1 MKYLFVKMRRDLA
14 GMWTQFL
21 SVFLMAFLGI
31 LIYVGMEG
39 TWFGMETEL
48 NSYFA
53 ETNLASA
60 WIYGNGMTGSDLQKI
75 KNINGVTDAALSGL
89 VSAKMK
95 LPGQSSTKEPDL
107 RLNFDTAGK
116 ISKPLTVS
124 GANFSQDGSGIWLDD
139 DFAKANGLK
148 TGDSLTLSIGDVQ
161 QTLKIRGLVM
171 SSEYT
176 YYTGSGSDTMPN
188 HKQHGFAF
196 IGLPTAENMMNE
208 TVAFKMQKD
217 ALPQLA
223 NQINGAYDTAR
234 EKADSTAEQLFT
246 ESVNQQKQ
254 AAYSKAKAQADAFAE
269 QAFTKSVGKKKETAE
284 KQAVLQAD
292 ALTVQAVNREFQAKV
307 PSITDFSFLPQYQQA
322 LSSAK
327 RKAEIQAKAAV
338 EKQFAAQQTQ
348 LKKQLLTAKV
358 QAEAKAK
365 TTVDQQFS
373 LQQEQLSKRSAA
385 VKKQA
390 ESTAKDKATKAIL
403 KKYDLTS
410 EQFDAVQNLVALPK
424 LQSMDS
430 NKRTDTAKQL
440 ITLLKKLPDSM
451 LSQSV
456 GGFSLATLK
465 QTPADY
471 NMVRIRT
478 DGNANSEMI
487 EQKSQDILGSR
498 YVGFADRNNMT
509 SAHAI
514 VQKASQIKKLSLMF
528 SLLFFL
534 LALLT
539 MQTTMARLVDTQRIQ
554 IGTMK
559 ALGIKDWQI
568 RGHYALY
575 GVTVGLLGGLL
586 GIIIAP
592 VTISPTLLRAQATQY
607 SLPEWPVRLTLISYV
622 MVGAVALCCMFATLL
637 ACRKGLTTM
646 PAETMRGAAPKA
658 GRQILLEKMPQLWK
672 RISFGWKWTFR
683 DIARNK
689 VRSFMGIIGVLGCMM
704 LLMAGFGM
712 QYTCNTLPDAIYG
725 QQYTYQTKILL
736 TSMATKDNRDA
747 LYKTYGNG
755 QWVQETSVEYKDLP
769 NETETLTVAGNG
781 NFIHLRNAESATQKM
796 PDSGILVTQR
806 AAKLLKLQ
814 KGSKISFRTAG
825 EKNYT
830 TATVSDIVVTPAPQ
844 GIYISESAWEK
855 LNKTFTPTSLLTG
868 SADANGRISGLSYV
882 QEVTTLPN
890 QHTSMLNNFQ
900 PLNFI
905 FLLLKMAAILL
916 DVVILYNLGILSF
929 TERVR
934 EYATLKVLG
943 FYQKEIRSLALREN
957 LVTSIT
963 GWLIGIPAGL
973 LFLNVYVTVLS
984 TSSVSMIPHL
994 NFLDFLLATAITV
1007 GCSVCVNL
1015 FLSHRVRKIDM
1026 VGALKSV
1033 E

>member
-1 MKYLFVKMRRDLA
+1 MKYLFIKMRRDLA
-14 GMWTQFL
+14 SMWTQFL

-48 NSYFA
+48 NDYFGK
-53 ETNLASA
+53 TNLASA
-60 WIYGNGMTGSDLQKI
+60 WVYGNGMTGSDLQKI
-75 KNINGVTDAALSGL
+75 KNISGVTDAALSGL
-89 VSAKMK
+89 VSAKVK

-107 RLNFDTAGK
+107 RLNFDTAGR
-116 ISKPLTVS
+116 ISKPHTVT
-124 GANFSQDGSGIWLDD
+124 GTNFSQNGSGIWLDD

-148 TGDSLTLSIGDVQ
+148 TGDSLTISIGDVQ

-208 TVAFKMQKD
+208 TVALKMQEN
-217 ALPQLA
+217 ALPRLA

-234 EKADSTAEQLFT
+234 EKADTTAEQIFAET
-246 ESVNQQKQ
+246 VNKQKQ
-254 AAYSKAKAQADAFAE
+254 AAYSRTKAQADAFAE
-269 QAFTKSVGKKKETAE
+269 QAFTKSVGKREETAE
-284 KQAVLQAD
+284 KQAILQSD
-292 ALTVQAVNREFQAKV
+292 ALAVQAVNREFQAKA
-307 PSITDFSFLPQYQQA
+307 PGMTNFAFLPQYQQV

-327 RKAEIQAKAAV
+327 RKAEAQAKTAV
-338 EKQFAAQQTQ
+338 EQQFAAQQAQ
-348 LKKQLLTAKV
+348 LEKQLLTVKA
-358 QAEAKAK
+358 QAETEAKAA
-365 TTVDQQFS
+365 VDQQS
-373 LQQEQLSKRSAA
+373 LSQQAQLAKRSAA
-385 VKKQA
+385 VKAQA
-390 ESTAKDKATKAIL
+390 ESTAKDKATQAIL

-410 EQFDAVQNLVALPK
+410 EQFNAVQSLVALPK

-430 NKRTDTAKQL
+430 TRQIDTAKQF
-440 ITLLKKLPDSM
+440 ITLFKKLPDSM

-456 GGFSLATLK
+456 GGFSLATLR

-471 NMVRIRT
+471 NMVRICT
-478 DGNANSEMI
+478 DDNADTKII

-498 YVGFADRNNMT
+498 YVGFADRNSMA
-509 SAHAI
+509 SAHTV

-575 GVTVGLLGGLL
+575 GVTVGLLGGLF

-607 SLPEWPVRLTLISYV
+607 SLPEWPVCLTPVSYV

-637 ACRKGLTTM
+637 ACRKGLTSM
-646 PAETMRGAAPKA
+646 PAETMRGEAPKA
-658 GRQILLEKMPQLWK
+658 GRQILLEKTPQLWK

-689 VRSFMGIIGVLGCMM
+689 VRTFMGIIGVLGCMM

-725 QQYTYQTKILL
+725 QQYTYQTKVLL
-736 TSMATKDNRDA
+736 TSSATKDNRDA
-747 LYKTYGNG
+747 LYKTYGKG

-769 NETETLTVAGNG
+769 NETEVLTVAGNG
-781 NFIHLRNAESATQKM
+781 NFIHFKNAEGCTQQL
-796 PDSGILVTQR
+796 PESGVLVTQR

-825 EKNYT
+825 EKDYT
-830 TATVSDIVVTPAPQ
+830 TATVSDIVVAPAPQ
-844 GIYISESAWEK
+844 GIYISESAWAK
-855 LNKTFTPTSLLTG
+855 LNKAFTPTSLLTG
-868 SADANGRISGLSYV
+868 STAENSSVSGLSYV
-882 QEVTTLPN
+882 QEVTTLSN
-890 QHTSMLNNFQ
+890 QHTSMSNNFQ
-900 PLNFI
+900 SLNFI

-934 EYATLKVLG
+934 EYATMKVLG

-963 GWLIGIPAGL
+963 GWLLGIPAGL
-973 LFLNVYVTVLS
+973 LFLNVYVAVLS
-984 TSSVSMIPHL
+984 TSSVSMTPHL
-994 NFLDFLLATAITV
+994 NFPDFLLATAITV